1 MNFLPLPYKKEE
13 GEIGGGSSAV
23 FFFLCSGRIWRWRL
37 GYEKKKGER
46 GAA

>member
-23 FFFLCSGRIWRWRL
+23 FLFLILCSGRIWRWRL
-37 GYEKKKGER
+37 GYEKR
-46 GAA
+46 G